1 MFFRERDGRGAVID
15 YTAAVTGALH
25 LAPDGPAE
33 ELLAA
38 DYAGMVNDGLLFEE
52 PPVFVD
58 LVARCRAIQDRAN
71 SIGASP

>member
-1 MFFRERDGRGAVID
+1 M
-15 YTAAVTGALH
+15 GALH

-38 DYAGMVNDGLLFEE
+38 DYGGMVNDGLLFEE
-52 PPVFVD
+52 PPVFAE
-58 LVARCRAIQDRAN
+58 LVSRCRAIEDRAN